1 MDYNVIM
8 QVLRYMVYIWEDYEK
23 EQERKHKGISKT
35 KDFKYPPVL
44 PIVYYD
50 GTTDWKDG
58 IELKNRVYLSDI
70 FEEYI
75 PNFKCILVQLRDY
88 SNKEIMEKKDELS
101 IIMMISK
108 LQKAADFTEV
118 SREINSEYLE
128 DITSKSPE
136 YLLDIMAQIVEV
148 LLLKINVPRK
158 EAEEFSGK
166 VKERHMGELFANFE
180 AYDVQETRRIA
191 REEAREE
198 VREEDII
205 SVIRIM
211 KEVAVSKEITKQQL
225 MKQFGLSEQEAEE
238 KLKANW

>member
-1 MDYNVIM
+1 
-8 QVLRYMVYIWEDYEK
+8 
-23 EQERKHKGISKT
+23 
-35 KDFKYPPVL
+35 
-44 PIVYYD
+44 
-50 GTTDWKDG
+50 
-58 IELKNRVYLSDI
+58 
-70 FEEYI
+70 
-75 PNFKCILVQLRDY
+75 
-88 SNKEIMEKKDELS
+88 
-101 IIMMISK
+101 
-108 LQKAADFTEV
+108 
-118 SREINSEYLE
+118 
-128 DITSKSPE
+128 
-136 YLLDIMAQIVEV
+136 MAQIVEV